1 VVSVSDRER
10 RIDPLALSRVE
21 GRAHRKALPPF
32 RPRMRMQS
40 KDQVDQ
46 PSGTPKDA
54 CFAQRRVHAPP
65 HPIRFGDPSMCHTDA
80 RRLGLAP
87 SFWFRHGAFRFN
99 ISLDDAHQADVP
111 VHTLGASFR
120 CQLRSKT
127 SGTFTASR
135 PSAGQRRKK
144 LRTRTCRESGFRVI
158 ALSSSRAGES
168 NNATTAFPRV
178 ELRWVNEDQILNLF
192 AASQRRADSA
202 VPVVL

>member
-1 VVSVSDRER
+1 MHVLHSAVCTRRHTRFVSATRVCATRMRGVSASRRRFGFVMGRSVSTSLLTTRTKLTCR
-10 RIDPLALSRVE
+10 GPGS
-21 GRAHRKALPPF
+21 
-32 RPRMRMQS
+32 
-40 KDQVDQ
+40 
-46 PSGTPKDA
+46 
-54 CFAQRRVHAPP
+54 
-65 HPIRFGDPSMCHTDA
+65 SMKNLT
-80 RRLGLAP
+80 
-87 SFWFRHGAFRFN
+87 
-99 ISLDDAHQADVP
+99 